1 MPDYSYI
8 DPYLTLYQPPLTS
21 PLPASYLKEWEE
33 LEEEWVE
40 PESEPRPPTNRVR
53 VVTRRRAEP

>member
-8 DPYLTLYQPPLTS
+8 DPYLTLYQPTLTS
-21 PLPASYLKEWEE
+21 PLPASPLREWEE

-40 PESEPRPPTNRVR
+40 PEPPPNRVR
-53 VVTRRRAEP
+53 VVTRRRAET